1 MLRRLLI
8 TLLLLLATVLVAAC
22 SPGGAPEINP
32 ETTRLELGDVPN
44 GEIVTRD
51 VLIRN
56 DGDAVL
62 QVQELS
68 TSCGCTT
75 ASLEP
80 MHIDP
85 GASASLHIAFDSG
98 AHGPELTGPMVRQ
111 VYISSNDPARP
122 ELTVELAVNVT
133 PPQTTQ
139 SN

>member
-1 MLRRLLI
+1 MPRRVLI
-8 TLLLLLATVLVAAC
+8 TLLLLLVTVLAVAC
-22 SPGGAPEINP
+22 SSGGAPQINP

-44 GEIVTRD
+44 GEIVSRD

-80 MHIDP
+80 MDIDP

-111 VYISSNDPARP
+111 IYITSNDPEQP
-122 ELTVELAVNVT
+122 ELTIELAVNVT

-139 SN
+139 GN